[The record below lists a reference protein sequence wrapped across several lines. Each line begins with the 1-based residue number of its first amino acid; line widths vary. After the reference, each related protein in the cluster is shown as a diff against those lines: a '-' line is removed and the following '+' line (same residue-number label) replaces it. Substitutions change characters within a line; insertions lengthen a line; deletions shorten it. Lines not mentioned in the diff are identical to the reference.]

1 MHLFLA
7 EHFDYGRNLVV
18 IDLLS
23 VKKAHCGFMILL
35 CNEEE
40 RACVAESERVAD
52 DGSSIRSN
60 HIPTDLLFFDEIAG
74 GMVHSPAEELDEY
87 ISQIVAKQ
95 WLFVGANIYDVNL
108 LHKDYDKHLLGSDL
122 GCSWQEKKYTDMK
135 VASCTASSALA
146 QAVLV
151 HTTGCTL
158 FLDVFKAASILSLSD
173 VAAATKEGAAYYV
186 YYDMTEDRNKF
197 MAYCMV
203 MREGVFFQRRQACL
217 QLVRRDG

>member
-1 MHLFLA
+1 MMA
-7 EHFDYGRNLVV
+7 
-18 IDLLS
+18 
-23 VKKAHCGFMILL
+23 A
-35 CNEEE
+35 
-40 RACVAESERVAD
+40 
-52 DGSSIRSN
+52 SSG
-60 HIPTDLLFFDEIAG
+60 PTISPQICCFFDDIAG

-95 WLFVGANIYDVNL
+95 WLFAGANIYDVNL
-108 LHKDYDKHLLGSDL
+108 LHKDYDKHLLGLDL

-151 HTTGCTL
+151 HTAGHTC
-158 FLDVFKAASILSLSD
+158 FLDLFKAVGILSLPD
-173 VAAATKEGAAYYV
+173 VTAAAEAGAGHEV

-203 MREGVFFQRRQACL
+203 MREGDFSAQTRLHSTGQER
-217 QLVRRDG
+217 